1 VIETMI
7 RWQPF
12 SDCILAA
19 IHCVSVYFLLL
30 SSSLVDLFVPSCD
43 SFIIESNTANWELF
57 AHGISARR
65 QLCSVFHVI
74 WVHVQLIRSDWL
86 GHSATVTDAPF
97 VEKAN
102 HIVLPV
108 QRWARVI
115 LTCGR
120 VHS

>member
-19 IHCVSVYFLLL
+19 IHCVSVCFLLL
-30 SSSLVDLFVPSCD
+30 SSSSIDLFVPSCD
-43 SFIIESNTANWELF
+43 SFIIESNTANRELF

-86 GHSATVTDAPF
+86 GQSATVADAPF
-97 VEKAN
+97 VEEAN
-102 HIVLPV
+102 HILPPV
-108 QRWARVI
+108 QRRALVI
-115 LTCGR
+115 LSCGR
-120 VHS
+120 VRS